1 MTDLLNKRTNKYDAD
16 SIKIFRGLD
25 AVKKRPGMYIGDT
38 SDGTGL
44 HQMIYEV
51 IDNAIDEVLA
61 GYATSVKVA
70 ILENGSASIED
81 DGRGIPTDIHKEEG
95 VSAAEVIMTKLHAGG
110 KFDQDSYKVSGGLHG
125 VGVSVVNA
133 LSEWLE
139 LRIWRNNKEHFIRF
153 EEGKIVAPLCIVG
166 DTKNKVGTQVTFLP
180 SVTTFDAIEFNFATL
195 ESRLKELAFL
205 NKGLKVQIEDKRV
218 EPNKISHFEYSGG
231 ICAYVEYLNRSKE
244 LISPVIE
251 ITAQHSNG
259 SENVSV
265 EIAIQWNK
273 TYYENILCFTNT
285 IQQKDGGTHLAGLKS
300 GLTRAISHYLTQY
313 DNTSRKNDIV
323 ITGEDVR
330 EGLSCVLSVK
340 LADPRFSSQTKD
352 KLVSPEVRTAVET
365 VVFNQVFTWLEL
377 NAIEA
382 KLIIAKIKD
391 AAIARMAARKAR
403 DLTRRKDS
411 LDIVSL
417 PGKLADCQE
426 KNPAMSEIFIVEGE
440 SAGGTAKQGRS
451 RKYQAI
457 LPLRG
462 KILNV
467 EKARFD
473 KMLESEQVG
482 TLITALGA
490 GIGPKEFD
498 IEKLRYHKIIIMT
511 DADVDGSHIRT
522 LLLTFFFRHMPV
534 VIDRGYLYVA
544 QPPLYKV
551 RQGNGKEIYLK
562 NDLVMREY
570 LVDTALS
577 DDVQLLYLGAKL
589 DLQDAKQ
596 MCTVFYQF
604 FSELQSIPI
613 PSEILEILALLAHK
627 FDFYR
632 SQIDFA
638 LLAES
643 VRNMAAVLPNCLW
656 GFEADTD
663 SIVFKKS
670 QYGMDDSYSIS
681 ALHLSSELFK
691 SALSKIQNY
700 SEGFL
705 KGLVV
710 CSKNSTQ
717 TFYLPSHLLNH
728 LPQLTKSNLKIQRFK
743 GLGEMNSS
751 QLWETTLNPTAR
763 TLMQITIG
771 DAVEAENVFST
782 LMGEGVEPRR
792 IFIQNNAL
800 YVKNLDF

>member
-1 MTDLLNKRTNKYDAD
+1 MTDLSNKKVNKYDAD

-61 GYATSVKVA
+61 GYATSVEVA
-70 ILENGSASIED
+70 ILPNGAALIED

-153 EEGKIVAPLCIVG
+153 EEGKIVAPLCVVAE
-166 DTKNKVGTQVTFLP
+166 TKGRTGTQVTFLP
-180 SVTTFDAIEFNFATL
+180 SNTTFDTTEFNFATL
-195 ESRLKELAFL
+195 EGRLKELAFL
-205 NKGLKVQIEDKRV
+205 NKGLKVKLEDKRS
-218 EPNKISHFEYSGG
+218 EPTKTSQFNFEGG
-231 ICAYVEYLNRSKE
+231 ICAYVEYLNRGKE
-244 LISPVIE
+244 IISPVIA

-265 EIAIQWNK
+265 EIALQWNK

-300 GLTRAISHYLTQY
+300 GLTRAVSHYLAQY
-313 DNTSRKNDIV
+313 DNSSRKNDIA

-365 VVFNQVFTWLEL
+365 VVFSNVFTWLEL
-377 NAIEA
+377 NAPEA
-382 KLIIAKIKD
+382 KLIVGKIKD

-467 EKARFD
+467 EKSRFD

-522 LLLTFFFRHMPV
+522 LLLTFFFRHMPL

-551 RQGNGKEIYLK
+551 RHGNGKEIYLK

-577 DDVQLLYLGAKL
+577 EDTQLYCLETKL
-589 DLQDAKQ
+589 DLENAKL
-596 MCTVFYQF
+596 MCKTLYQF
-604 FSELQSIPI
+604 LSDIQTLSYPC
-613 PSEILEILALLAHK
+613 EILEILALLSHR
-627 FDFYR
+627 FNFYEGD
-632 SQIDFA
+632 IDFT
-638 LLAES
+638 LLASSAKKMASILKNCSWSIDAGTES
-643 VRNMAAVLPNCLW
+643 IAL
-656 GFEADTD
+656 
-663 SIVFKKS
+663 KKS
-670 QYGMDDSYSIS
+670 QYGMQDCHEIS
-681 ALHLSSELFK
+681 SSSLSSVAFK
-691 SALSKIQNY
+691 SAFSKVRDY
-700 SEGFL
+700 AEGFL
-705 KGLVV
+705 NGLTVK
-710 CSKNSTQ
+710 SKSDVHN
-717 TFYLPSHLLNH
+717 FYLPSHLLNH

-751 QLWETTLNPTAR
+751 QLWETTLNPAAR

-771 DAVEAENVFST
+771 DAIEAENVFST

>member
-1 MTDLLNKRTNKYDAD
+1 MTDLSNKKMHQYDAD
-16 SIKIFRGLD
+16 SIKVFRGLD

-44 HQMIYEV
+44 HHMVYEV

-61 GYATSVKVA
+61 GHATSVHVA
-70 ILENGSASIED
+70 ILANGAVSVED
-81 DGRGIPTDIHKEEG
+81 DGRGIPTEIHKEEG
-95 VSAAEVIMTKLHAGG
+95 ISAAEVIMTRLHAGG

-133 LSEWLE
+133 LSAWLE
-139 LRIWRNNKEHFIRF
+139 LRIWRNGKEHFVRF
-153 EEGKIVAPLCIVG
+153 EDGKIVAPLRVVG
-166 DTKNKVGTQVTFLP
+166 DANNKIGTKVTFFP
-180 SVTTFDAIEFNFATL
+180 SDTTFDSIEFNFTTL

-205 NKGLKVQIEDKRV
+205 NKGLKVILEDMRQTPSKLS
-218 EPNKISHFEYSGG
+218 EFSYSGG
-231 ICAYVEYLNRSKE
+231 ICAYVEHLNRGKE
-244 LISPVIE
+244 TTSSIISIN
-251 ITAQHSNG
+251 TQHSQGN
-259 SENVSV
+259 ENVSV
-265 EIAIQWNK
+265 EIAMQWSK

-285 IQQKDGGTHLAGLKS
+285 IQQKDGGTHLAGLKT
-300 GLTRAISHYLTQY
+300 GLTRAVSYYLTQY
-313 DNTSRKNDIV
+313 DNTARKNDIP

-340 LADPRFSSQTKD
+340 LSDPRFSSQTKD

-365 VVFNQVFTWLEL
+365 VVYNNIFTWLEL
-377 NAIEA
+377 NTAEA
-382 KLIIAKIKD
+382 KSIVGKIKD
-391 AAIARMAARKAR
+391 AALARLAARKAR

-490 GIGPKEFD
+490 GIGSKEFD
-498 IEKLRYHKIIIMT
+498 VEKLRYHKIVIMT

-534 VIDRGYLYVA
+534 IIDKGYLYVA
-544 QPPLYKV
+544 QPPLYRV
-551 RQGNGKEIYLK
+551 RHGNGKEIYLK
-562 NDLVMREY
+562 NDLLMREY
-570 LVDTALS
+570 LIDTALS
-577 DDVQLLYLGAKL
+577 DDTQLSYLEDKM
-589 DLQDAKQ
+589 DIKNAKQ
-596 MCTVFYQF
+596 MCSDCYQF
-604 FSELQSIPI
+604 LSEIQNLSFPY
-613 PSEILEILALLAHK
+613 EILEILALLFHQ
-627 FDFYR
+627 FDY
-632 SQIDFA
+632 SKNQIDFTV
-638 LLAES
+638 LAE
-643 VRNMAAVLPNCLW
+643 A
-656 GFEADTD
+656 T
-663 SIVFKKS
+663 KKMS
-670 QYGMDDSYSIS
+670 FLLKDCVWNIESSSNSMILKKAQYGMEDCHEIFQKDILSDGFRS
-681 ALHLSSELFK
+681 AYE
-691 SALSKIQNY
+691 KIQKY
-700 SEGFL
+700 IPAFL
-705 KGLVV
+705 SGLTVK
-710 CSKNSTQ
+710 SKQQIQ
-717 TFYLPSHLLNH
+717 TFYLPSHLLAH

-743 GLGEMNSS
+743 GLGEMNSN
-751 QLWETTLNPTAR
+751 QLWETTLNPATR
-763 TLMQITIG
+763 TLMRITLN
-771 DAVEAENVFST
+771 DAVEAEHIFST

-792 IFIQNNAL
+792 LFIQNNAL
-800 YVKNLDF
+800 YAKNLDF